1 MSEELKKAADEL
13 ERAFI
18 DFCVVAVEESNSPAQ
33 AVATVAMSVDG
44 LFHHFMDSVAKT
56 VSAIKEGAE
65 G

>member
-18 DFCVVAVEESNSPAQ
+18 NFCVVAVEESNSPSQ
-33 AVATVAMSVDG
+33 AIVSVALAVDG

-56 VSAIKEGAE
+56 ADAIKERVGE
-65 G
+65 